1 MSDES
6 YYQGLA
12 VLDRIEAARTARGL
26 RITQFSRLIF
36 GQPRRWSI
44 QINQFVVPK
53 VRRLVKMA
61 AVLGV
66 SPEYLLTGHQGD
78 AATTATDISLAP
90 LLRLAAERR
99 HEKVMP
105 KSLCVTLH
113 KLRTGRQNDLTVK
126 SLFDFA
132 AFWHVSP
139 VALIVERENRR

>member
-12 VLDRIEAARTARGL
+12 VLDRIEEARKARGL
-26 RITQFSRLIF
+26 RITQFSRLFF
-36 GQPRRWSI
+36 GHPRRWSI

-66 SPEYLLTGHQGD
+66 SPEYLLTGHHSR
-78 AATTATDISLAP
+78 ATTTAAEVSFAP

-99 HEKVMP
+99 YEKAMP
-105 KSLCVTLH
+105 DSLCVTLH
-113 KLRTGRQNDLTVK
+113 RLRTGKQDDLTVK

-139 VALIVERENRR
+139 VALIERK

>member
-12 VLDRIEAARTARGL
+12 VLDRIEAAREARGL

-36 GQPRRWSI
+36 GRPNRWSV

-53 VRRLVKMA
+53 VRRVFKIA

-66 SPEYLLTGHQGD
+66 SPEYLLTGYHST
-78 AATTATDISLAP
+78 ATTAAAKVSFAP
-90 LLRLAAERR
+90 LLEMAAARR
-99 HEKVMP
+99 YEKAMP
-105 KSLCVTLH
+105 DSLCVTLH
-113 KLRTGRQNDLTVK
+113 RLRTGKQDDLTVK

-132 AFWHVSP
+132 AFWRVSP
-139 VALIVERENRR
+139 MDLIVGRG

>member
-36 GQPRRWSI
+36 NHPHRWSI
-44 QINQFVVPK
+44 QLNKVYVPK
-53 VRRLVKMA
+53 VRLVFKMA
-61 AVLGV
+61 AVLEV

-78 AATTATDISLAP
+78 AATTATEISLAP

-99 HEKVMP
+99 YEKAMP
-105 KSLCVTLH
+105 DSLCVTLH
-113 KLRTGRQNDLTVK
+113 RLRTGKQDDLTVK

-132 AFWHVSP
+132 AFWRVSP
-139 VALIVERENRR
+139 FALIVGRENRR